1 MKHPQPE
8 RSRMIHGL
16 LDEALII
23 PDLRASDREGALRE
37 MIRLLCVRDRRY
49 SGKELSEKLLQRERL
64 GSTAVGDGYAIPHCK
79 VKGLDDPMV
88 LLALSRNGVAFDA
101 IDEKPVHVFFL
112 VVTSAENPG
121 VNLQILAAVAHLI
134 RRSRPLLRKMR
145 KALSAGELIAMV
157 REEEEKPG

>member
-1 MKHPQPE
+1 MKDPQPD
-8 RSRMIHGL
+8 RSLMIHGL

-49 SGKELSEKLLQRERL
+49 SGKELYEKLLQRERL
-64 GSTAVGDGYAIPHCK
+64 GSTAIGDGYAIPHCK
-79 VKGLDDPMV
+79 VKAMDDPMV
-88 LLALSRNGVAFDA
+88 LLAISRKGVAFEALDK
-101 IDEKPVHVFFL
+101 KPVHVFFL

-134 RRSRPLLRKMR
+134 RGSRSLLRKMP
-145 KALSAGELIAMV
+145 KARSGGELIALV
-157 REEEEKPG
+157 REEEEKTG